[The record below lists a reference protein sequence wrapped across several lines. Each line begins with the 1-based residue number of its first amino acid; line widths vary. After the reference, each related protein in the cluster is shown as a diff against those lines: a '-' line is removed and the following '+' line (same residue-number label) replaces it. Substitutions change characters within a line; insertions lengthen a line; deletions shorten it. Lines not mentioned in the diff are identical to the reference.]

1 MNRILQW
8 IQSNFF
14 KKIGDYGFVAGILI
28 VMMMIIPLPTVL
40 LDFFMILNLLL
51 SIIIILNI
59 LNITSPLAISSFPTL
74 LLFSTV
80 FSLALNVSS
89 TRLILSQ
96 GELFDGKIVRAFG
109 TFVVGTSSIEGL
121 VIGPIIF
128 IIIMIVQFIVI
139 TRGASRVAE
148 VSARFTLDSMPGKQ
162 MAIEAEFNSGAISEE
177 ELIQKR
183 KDLQRESDFYGSMD
197 GASKFISGNIIAG
210 FIITFINI
218 AGGLIVGVLVRGEQI
233 STAAVNYIQLTIGD
247 GLVSQLPALLI
258 STASGVIVT
267 KVASSGSISEEVYKD
282 LTSDT
287 KLYYVAGALLAF
299 LAFLPGFP
307 WYILLPLAA
316 VLIFAAYLSGRN
328 KRKVGEKQSEQASQ
342 EVASTG
348 HVEQPKLEPL
358 DPIALEIGYD
368 IVPLVQDDTGTAEL
382 LNRITSIRRE
392 VGVKLGFVIPLIR
405 IVDNYLL
412 KPNEYSIK
420 FSGIEYARATIFV
433 NKLLAIQ
440 TEKVS
445 QDTEN
450 TLMGELGKDPAFGLP
465 AYWIAAEDKAEAE
478 RLGYMIADPNSVI
491 STHIATVIETNAS
504 DLLSRQDVSNMLDD
518 FKERYPAIV
527 NDVTQHL
534 SIGQLHRVLQRLLE
548 EKISIRNLRSILETL
563 SDYGVLTK
571 DISFL
576 VEKAR
581 QSLARQITAQYS
593 DNNSFLY
600 VYSLD
605 PDIERILSDTEEGG
619 GALMIEPQLRTKI
632 IQAIANAFSS
642 GSQYNGSSPVLV
654 TSELV
659 RPVIYKLLAMTVNSK
674 QYVVPVLSVLEIT
687 SSSQVQTLGAI
698 SLQEKELV

>member
-1 MNRILQW
+1 MNRVIQW
-8 IQSNFF
+8 VQSIFL
-14 KKIGDYGFVAGILI
+14 KKIGDYGFIVGILI
-28 VMMMIIPLPTVL
+28 IMMLIIPLPTIL
-40 LDFFMILNLLL
+40 LDLFMILNLLL

-89 TRLILSQ
+89 TRLILAQ
-96 GELFDGKIVRAFG
+96 GASFDGKIVRAFG
-109 TFVVGTSSIEGL
+109 TFVVGTSNIEGL

-183 KDLQRESDFYGSMD
+183 KDIQRESDFYGSMD

-218 AGGLIVGVLVRGEQI
+218 AGGLIIGVLVRGENI
-233 STAAVNYIQLTIGD
+233 GMAAVNYIQLTIGD

-282 LTSDT
+282 LTNDT
-287 KLYYVAGALLAF
+287 KLYYVAGVLLAF

-307 WYILLPLAA
+307 WYILLPLSAF
-316 VLIFAAYLSGRN
+316 LIFAAYFSGRS
-328 KRKVGEKQSEQASQ
+328 KKEAAQQDRQIKAEESGATQ
-342 EVASTG
+342 VA
-348 HVEQPKLEPL
+348 QPKLEPL
-358 DPIALEIGYD
+358 DPITLEIGYD
-368 IVPLVQDDTGTAEL
+368 IVPLVQDETGTAEL

-420 FSGIEYARATIFV
+420 FSGIEYANATIFV

-445 QDTEN
+445 RDEEDVPI
-450 TLMGELGKDPAFGLP
+450 GETGKDPSFGLP
-465 AYWIAAEDKAEAE
+465 AFWIPAETKSQAE

-491 STHIATVIETNAS
+491 STHIATVIEMNAS
-504 DLLSRQDVSNMLDD
+504 ELLSRQDVSNMLDD

-527 NDVTQHL
+527 SDLTQHL

-563 SDYGVLTK
+563 SDYGALTK

-581 QSLARQITAQYS
+581 QALARQITTQYS
-593 DNNSFLY
+593 SQDNILY

-605 PDIERILSDTEEGG
+605 PSIERMLADKDGENE
-619 GALMIEPQLRTKI
+619 ALTIDSHLRNEI
-632 IQAIANAFSS
+632 IQAVSTAFSS
-642 GSQYNGSSPVLV
+642 TTTHNGGVPVLV
-654 TSELV
+654 TSEMV
-659 RPVIYKLLAMTVNSK
+659 RPIMYKLLAMTVNSK

-687 SSSQVQTLGAI
+687 NSFHIQNLGVISVQ
-698 SLQEKELV
+698 ERELV